1 MILTEAHPGIEKS
14 AVVPVTG
21 TTVAAGAIVV
31 ETEVREVVVVTGV
44 TVARETV
51 AATVATGVTEVREVV
66 AATVATGVTVARET
80 VAATV
85 VRETVVVTAA
95 REAVAV
101 TVVIA
106 AAEVRGI
113 EIVAPG
119 MIAENG
125 EIPTMTVVAHGPTG
139 TMRAVG
145 KIAVNAV
152 HGGLPVV
159 MMGADGGQV
168 RRADASSRPFRRRL
182 VTKTTR

>member
-1 MILTEAHPGIEKS
+1 MVILTEAHPGIEKS

-21 TTVAAGAIVV
+21 TTVAAEAIAAA
-31 ETEVREVVVVTGV
+31 EVP
-44 TVARETV
+44 
-51 AATVATGVTEVREVV
+51 
-66 AATVATGVTVARET
+66 TVARET

-101 TVVIA
+101 TVATVVIA
-106 AAEVRGI
+106 AAEARGI
-113 EIVAPG
+113 EIVAPV

-145 KIAVNAV
+145 KNAVNAV

-168 RRADASSRPFRRRL
+168 RRADASARPFRRRL
-182 VTKTTR
+182 VTKSTR